1 MAEHS
6 AFNRRAAGSSPARG
20 ISLLSSVVE
29 RTTLDRVA
37 AGSNPAGGLC
47 LMVQDIKYRNPNSH
61 HGGVVN
67 ATDLRSVSHMRAQV
81 RILLVTPSLV
91 SSVGRAFGF

>member
-1 MAEHS
+1 
-6 AFNRRAAGSSPARG
+6 
-20 ISLLSSVVE
+20 
-29 RTTLDRVA
+29 
-37 AGSNPAGGLC
+37 
-47 LMVQDIKYRNPNSH
+47 MVQDIKYRNPNSH